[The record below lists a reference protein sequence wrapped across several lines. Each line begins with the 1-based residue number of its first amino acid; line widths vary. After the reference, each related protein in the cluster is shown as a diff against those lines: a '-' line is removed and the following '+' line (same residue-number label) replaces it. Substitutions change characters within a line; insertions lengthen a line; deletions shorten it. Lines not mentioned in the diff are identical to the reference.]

1 MLFWTLLLIFLVLNA
16 VGSFAYS
23 AAHTADPATT
33 WGLLSSVF
41 IYTLGITQ
49 TGMVFAAIMRL
60 TKSGWGKYYS
70 RIGEILTL
78 CFIPVAAATF
88 IAIYAGG
95 VEHMFYWAQE
105 SYKHGHH
112 HGPAFP
118 WLDEKLFLYRYII
131 TMPLFYIVSIV
142 FFRTGRMEEHAT
154 SPAGPA
160 FTKFRNVLAAFVLIT
175 YIIENTNIAW
185 DFGMMIIK
193 HWESSIFPPYFWSG
207 NLLASS
213 AFLFLI
219 SRIFIKG
226 EAAKRVNKNYLD
238 AMGKVFIGFALL
250 WAYLFW
256 SQFVVLWYGDV
267 PERSGPL
274 FRTMSGNY
282 FWTFAVMMLT
292 LFVIPFILLIFRRV
306 KLSATGLSYVAVSI
320 CIGVW
325 FNRYLMVV
333 PVFSDASTPVL
344 ATWTGLS
351 VLAGGVASIF
361 LSIMVFLKLFPG
373 VTTTTGEA
381 DNGHH

>member
-23 AAHTADPATT
+23 AVHTADPATT
-33 WGLLSSVF
+33 WGLFCSVF

-49 TGMVFAAIMRL
+49 TGMVFSALMRL

-78 CFIPVAAATF
+78 CFIPVAVIMF

-95 VEHMFYWAQE
+95 MEHLFYWAQE
-105 SYKHGHH
+105 SYKHSHQ
-112 HGPAFP
+112 HGPIFP

-131 TMPLFYIVSIV
+131 AAPLFYIISIA
-142 FFRTGRMEEHAT
+142 FFSTGRTEEHA
-154 SPAGPA
+154 SAPVSPA
-160 FTKFRNVLAAFVLIT
+160 FTKLRNVLAAFVLIT
-175 YIIENTNIAW
+175 YIIVNTNVAW

-207 NLLASS
+207 NLLVGS
-213 AFLFLI
+213 AFIFLI
-219 SRIFIKG
+219 ARIFIKG
-226 EAAKRVNKNYLD
+226 DAAKRPDKNYFD

-250 WAYLFW
+250 WAYMFW
-256 SQFVVLWYGDV
+256 SQFIVLWYGDV
-267 PERSGPL
+267 PERTAPL

-282 FWTFAVMMLT
+282 FWTFVVMMLT
-292 LFVIPFILLIFRRV
+292 IFIIPFIALIFRRI
-306 KLSATGLSYVAVSI
+306 KLSATGLTFVAVCI

-333 PVFSDASTPVL
+333 PIFSDASTPVL

-361 LSIMVFLKLFPG
+361 LSIMVFLKLFPA
-373 VTTTTGEA
+373 VTTTTGG
-381 DNGHH
+381 DDTGHH